1 MPSLR
6 VVGRDGAERVI
17 AGAAGASVMQAI
29 SDAGVTDLFA
39 ICGGCCICATCHVY
53 VDADDALRLPPLSDE
68 ERDLLG
74 ALDNRRPTSRLSC
87 QLSLGPEAD
96 GMRVTIAPEL

>member
-17 AGAAGASVMQAI
+17 AGAAGASVMQAV
-29 SDAGVTDLFA
+29 SNAGFTDMFA
-39 ICGGCCICATCHVY
+39 ICNGCCICATCLVY
-53 VDADDALRLPPLSDE
+53 VDADHALRLPPLSDE

-87 QLSLGPEAD
+87 QLSLGPETD
-96 GMRVTIAPEL
+96 EMRVTIAPEL